1 MFSLRN
7 LYSFLNLDTQ
17 LEFTVINKAD
27 KNITISDSTGT
38 WKMDFPVENE
48 DRPQVAMTYNKDKVL
63 RFNASSK
70 DGKEQLLLNGM
81 TEFVLDPSMAQNFK
95 GFVVHREGSYYTT

>member
-1 MFSLRN
+1 
-7 LYSFLNLDTQ
+7 
-17 LEFTVINKAD
+17 
-27 KNITISDSTGT
+27 
-38 WKMDFPVENE
+38 MDFPVENE

-95 GFVVHREGSYYTT
+95 GFVVHREGSAYNSLTTHVPHHIETNQLIYNANRLTGFSMMENIGH